1 MSEVVPGV
9 LELELEE
16 VAVGFRPA
24 TPDNHPIVERRDDGV
39 IVATG
44 HWRGGILLAPVT
56 GASASPSLL
65 DAGVRRWT

>member
-44 HWRGGILLAPVT
+44 HWRNGILLAPVT
-56 GASASPSLL
+56 ADATSPTCSTKVP
-65 DAGVRRWT
+65 A